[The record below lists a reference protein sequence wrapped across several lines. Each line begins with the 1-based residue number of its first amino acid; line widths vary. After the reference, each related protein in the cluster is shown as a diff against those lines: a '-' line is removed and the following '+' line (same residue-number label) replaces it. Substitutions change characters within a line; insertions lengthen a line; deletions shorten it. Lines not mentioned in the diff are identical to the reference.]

1 MQLQKLFELIVIAI
15 WLLND
20 ELKYV
25 MAKKYGLDSL
35 FTVFSSNSE
44 NIEFISYFFLKISLC
59 PIKKSH
65 YKQSIFLIG
74 YKNLAVDFLKEVWYT
89 LKAI

>member
-1 MQLQKLFELIVIAI
+1 MQLQKLFELIVIGI

-35 FTVFSSNSE
+35 FTVFSSNSDD
-44 NIEFISYFFLKISLC
+44 IEFILYFFLKSPLFIKSLW

-65 YKQSIFLIG
+65 
-74 YKNLAVDFLKEVWYT
+74 
-89 LKAI
+89 

>member
-1 MQLQKLFELIVIAI
+1 MQLQKSFKLIVIAI

-35 FTVFSSNSE
+35 FTVFSSNSDD
-44 NIEFISYFFLKISLC
+44 IEFILYFFLKKILYLSNPC
-59 PIKKSH
+59 DQWKSH
-65 YKQSIFLIG
+65 
-74 YKNLAVDFLKEVWYT
+74 
-89 LKAI
+89 

>member
-35 FTVFSSNSE
+35 FTVFSSNSD
-44 NIEFISYFFLKISLC
+44 NIEFILYFFLKIS
-59 PIKKSH
+59 PIYQILVTTKIC
-65 YKQSIFLIG
+65 YNF
-74 YKNLAVDFLKEVWYT
+74 
-89 LKAI
+89 

>member
-1 MQLQKLFELIVIAI
+1 MIAI

-35 FTVFSSNSE
+35 FTVFSSNSDD
-44 NIEFISYFFLKISLC
+44 IEFILYFFLKIS
-59 PIKKSH
+59 
-65 YKQSIFLIG
+65 SIYQIL
-74 YKNLAVDFLKEVWYT
+74 VKEL
-89 LKAI
+89 LKALIIFDCIQEFDSGLFERSGVCIP

>member
-1 MQLQKLFELIVIAI
+1 MIAI

-35 FTVFSSNSE
+35 FTVFSSNSDD
-44 NIEFISYFFLKISLC
+44 IEFILYFFLKISSIYQILVTNERAT
-59 PIKKSH
+59 KSC
-65 YKQSIFLIG
+65 
-74 YKNLAVDFLKEVWYT
+74 YKNLIADFFKEVGYS
-89 LKAI
+89 LAALDLRKSSKS

>member
-35 FTVFSSNSE
+35 FTVFPSNSD
-44 NIEFISYFFLKISLC
+44 NIEFILYFFLKISSIYEILVTNERAT
-59 PIKKSH
+59 KSCYH
-65 YKQSIFLIG
+65 FWLVTRI
-74 YKNLAVDFLKEVWYT
+74 
-89 LKAI
+89 